1 MSLDDDDNNEINNS
15 KKIFLINILK
25 NLRMKKIL
33 FCSALA
39 AVALASCSSDDFM
52 GDTPG
57 NVQSNTSAIN
67 FDGGTGKI
75 TRANNQTGE
84 DAATSLGNNYV
95 VVGFKGNETTK
106 ANATT
111 YAFDHYNVNY
121 KTQTAGTTTSNTK
134 GWEYVGQD
142 MKVKGT
148 NPAAALAESAKTQTI
163 KYWDNS
169 CSSYDFLAFSMGK
182 GYTSTEGGTPEYATP
197 FQVAKDK
204 LATAAYTLKGNV
216 KTLSECYISDMKTVE
231 KTNYKANAVEM
242 QFRHLT
248 SKVRIALFENVPGY
262 VISDVKFHTDS
273 YSNDEYT
280 EGQTKGTLYGTFNNA
295 GTLTVS
301 FPTTGTANNSN
312 SDYNKAHVS
321 FSPEA
326 TDGTVNKVEFG
337 DVNYECQKEDQ
348 IADKSKYLSQS
359 SAKPSYCGGYINV
372 LPAETN
378 SSPANLR
385 IDYQLTATDG
395 TGEVINVK
403 NAKAT
408 VPAQYTAWKHG
419 YAYTY
424 IFKISE
430 NTNGTTGTPGTDDTG
445 LTAISFDAVVL
456 DDEATGKQETITT
469 VSNPSI
475 TTYGFK
481 DGKVTTNGDDYVA
494 GTDIY
499 ATVHVPETTQNNET
513 GTIKVPATTA
523 SPQALY
529 TVTIET
535 GAAQTINEASIANA
549 LTKQPDQ
556 TDGNT
561 WTITDANNK
570 KMTITKVTSGTETVT
585 SVPTED
591 GRTLSV
597 NALKWTG
604 TANTIYAVE
613 YTDNNSKKAYKIVI
627 VK

>member
-1 MSLDDDDNNEINNS
+1 M
-15 KKIFLINILK
+15 KKYIFLAV
-25 NLRMKKIL
+25 
-33 FCSALA
+33 SAL
-39 AVALASCSSDDFM
+39 ALASCTSDDFL
-52 GDTPG
+52 GNTPE

-75 TRANNQTGE
+75 SRTTTQRGE

-121 KTQTAGTTTSNTK
+121 KKQTAGTTTSNTAD
-134 GWEYVGQD
+134 WEYVGQD

-148 NPAAALAESAKTQTI
+148 NPAAALAEKAQTQTI

-182 GYTSTEGGTPEYATP
+182 GYTSTEAGTPEYATP
-197 FQVAKDK
+197 SQVAKDK
-204 LATAAYTLKGNV
+204 LASAAYTLKGNV
-216 KTLSECYISDMKTVE
+216 NTLSECYISDIKTVE
-231 KTNYKANAVEM
+231 KAAYKANAVEM

-248 SKVRIALFENVPGY
+248 SKVRIALYENVPGY

-273 YSNDEYT
+273 YSNGDYT
-280 EGQTKGTLYGTFNNA
+280 EGQTKGVLYGTFNNA

-301 FPTTGTANNSN
+301 FPTTGTDNKKK

-326 TDGTVNKVEFG
+326 TNGTVNKVEF
-337 DVNYECQKEDQ
+337 DNVNYECQKEDQ
-348 IADKSKYLSQS
+348 IADKSEFLSQS
-359 SAKPSYCGGYINV
+359 AATPSYCGGYINV

-385 IDYQLTATDG
+385 IDYKLTATDG
-395 TGEVINVK
+395 SGEEINVK

-408 VPAQYTAWKHG
+408 VPTQYTAWKHG

-424 IFKISE
+424 IFKIAE

-445 LTAISFDAVVL
+445 LTAISFNAVVL
-456 DDEATGKQETITT
+456 DDEETGKQETITT
-469 VSNPSI
+469 DSDPSI
-475 TTYGFK
+475 TTYGFNK
-481 DGKVTTNGDDYVA
+481 KNNDVTTGKDEYEA

-499 ATVHVPETTQNNET
+499 ATAFVPAYTDKDN
-513 GTIKVPATTA
+513 IKHEATTA
-523 SPQALY
+523 APQNLF
-529 TVTIET
+529 TVTIEE
-535 GAAQTINEASIANA
+535 GAAQTINETSVANA
-549 LTKQPDQ
+549 LKNGKRDETAK
-556 TDGNT
+556 TY
-561 WTITDANNK
+561 TITDASGKN
-570 KMTITKVTSGTETVT
+570 MVITDATGTIVN
-585 SVPTED
+585 SVPTKD
-591 GRTLSV
+591 GHNLSV

-604 TANTIYAVE
+604 TASTIYAVE
-613 YTDNNSKKAYKIVI
+613 YTYGDNKDKKAYKIVT

>member
-1 MSLDDDDNNEINNS
+1 MY
-15 KKIFLINILK
+15 
-25 NLRMKKIL
+25 MKKYVFL
-33 FCSALA
+33 AASAL
-39 AVALASCSSDDFM
+39 ALASCTSDDFL

-75 TRANNQTGE
+75 TRADNKTGE
-84 DAATSLGNNYV
+84 DAATALGNNYV

-121 KTQTAGTTTSNTK
+121 KKQTAGTTTSNTAD
-134 GWEYVGQD
+134 WEYVGQD

-148 NPAAALAESAKTQTI
+148 NPAAALAENAKTQTI
-163 KYWDNS
+163 KYWDKS
-169 CSSYDFLAFSMGK
+169 CNSYDFLAFSMGK
-182 GYTSTEGGTPEYATP
+182 GYTSTEAGTPEYATP
-197 FQVAKDK
+197 SKVAKDN

-216 KTLSECYISDMKTVE
+216 NTLSECYISDIKTVE
-231 KTNYKANAVEM
+231 KTDYNAKAVDM

-273 YSNDEYT
+273 YSKGES
-280 EGQTKGTLYGTFNNA
+280 EGQTKGVLYGTFNNA

-301 FPTTGTANNSN
+301 FPTTGTDNKSK

-326 TDGTVNKVEFG
+326 TNGTVNKVEF
-337 DVNYECQKEDQ
+337 DNVNYECQKEDQ
-348 IADKSKYLSQS
+348 IADKSNFLSQS
-359 SAKPSYCGGYINV
+359 AAKPSYCGGYINV

-385 IDYQLTATDG
+385 IDYKLTATDG
-395 TGEVINVK
+395 SGEEINVK

-408 VPAQYTAWKHG
+408 VPTQYTAWKHG

-445 LTAISFDAVVL
+445 LTAISFNAVVL

-481 DGKVTTNGDDYVA
+481 DGKVTTDGDEYKS
-494 GTDIY
+494 GTVIY
-499 ATVHVPETTQNNET
+499 ATVHVPETTKVTET
-513 GTIKVPATTA
+513 GTTKVPATTA
-523 SPQALY
+523 RPQTLY

-549 LTKQPDQ
+549 LTKKPDQ

-570 KMTITKVTSGTETVT
+570 KMTITKVTTGTENVT
-585 SVPTED
+585 SIPTED

-604 TANTIYAVE
+604 TANTYAVE
-613 YTDNNSKKAYKIVI
+613 YTYGTNNDKKAYKIVI

>member
-1 MSLDDDDNNEINNS
+1 M
-15 KKIFLINILK
+15 KKYIFLAA
-25 NLRMKKIL
+25 
-33 FCSALA
+33 SALT
-39 AVALASCSSDDFM
+39 LASCSSDDFL

-57 NVQSNTSAIN
+57 STPTSANSAIK
-67 FDGGTGKI
+67 FDGNAGKI
-75 TRANNQTGE
+75 SRANQTGE

-142 MKVKGT
+142 MNVKGT
-148 NPAAALAESAKTQTI
+148 KPAAALAESAKTQTI

-182 GYTSTEGGTPEYATP
+182 GYTSTGGGTPEYATP
-197 FQVAKDK
+197 SKVAKDK

-216 KTLSECYISDMKTVE
+216 NTLSECYISDMKTVE

-273 YSNDEYT
+273 YSNGVYT

-321 FSPEA
+321 FSPDA
-326 TDGTVNKVEFG
+326 TDGTVNKVEFSN
-337 DVNYECQKEDQ
+337 VNYECQKEDQ
-348 IADKSKYLSQS
+348 IAEKSSYLSQS
-359 SAKPSYCGGYINV
+359 AAKPSYCGGYINV

-385 IDYQLTATDG
+385 IDYKLTATDG

-494 GTDIY
+494 GTNIY
-499 ATVHVPETTQNNET
+499 ATVHVPETTQNTET

-556 TDGNT
+556 TDGNI

-570 KMTITKVTSGTETVT
+570 KMTITKVTTGTETVT

-613 YTDNNSKKAYKIVI
+613 YTDTNNNSKKAYKIVI
-627 VK
+627 VKE